1 MSGRALLSGILW
13 IETALGVEKLLEA
26 SRDGAVIVCI
36 SAFVARVLIVV
47 TSELVGLVFTALMK
61 IFLLSA
67 VRVTVTSR

>member
-1 MSGRALLSGILW
+1 MSGRALLIGILW

-36 SAFVARVLIVV
+36 SAFVARVLIDV

>member
-1 MSGRALLSGILW
+1 MSGRALLIGILW